1 MTDGTYYMSAAINGV
16 TYNGVFFKQQ
26 DESGL
31 KRQVMTFSA
40 IGSNNETI
48 WGSRLTQSDR
58 DLAAAESAANAL
70 SLAPSVHADLA
81 LRTAGDYDTRIFWTT
96 SDDSVLT
103 ASGVVHRQT
112 EDRPVTLTAYVM
124 KNGAVAV
131 RTFDVT
137 VEAAQSGVPGF

>member
-1 MTDGTYYMSAAINGV
+1 M
-16 TYNGVFFKQQ
+16 
-26 DESGL
+26 
-31 KRQVMTFSA
+31 
-40 IGSNNETI
+40 
-48 WGSRLTQSDR
+48 
-58 DLAAAESAANAL
+58 
-70 SLAPSVHADLA
+70 HADLA

-137 VEAAQSGVPGF
+137 VEAAQSGVQAFDGKPLYQFSFSNTDGTFTKNTGSLLGAGLLTGDGTVVTDSDKGLVLSTSGAGALTLPRRHSFRPDRGFLTMLLG